1 MVKVEMET
9 DGGSSSIS
17 LVEVTIVK
25 QLHSGKNPG
34 ITEVQPEMLK
44 ALDVE
49 GMSWMTYLF
58 NTA

>member
-1 MVKVEMET
+1 MET
-9 DGGSSSIS
+9 DVGSSSVS